1 MTDRNPLIPELP
13 GAQAILVVDDA
24 PVVRRLTY
32 RLLAEAGYRVFEAA
46 SATEALEVLG
56 MARGQV
62 KLVLI
67 DVVLPD
73 VGGVD
78 LARLVRDAA
87 PDAGVVFMSAFPAE
101 VLVRQGLRD
110 PRVPFIAKPFTR
122 EELLTVA
129 AEALASRAPGGDPAH
144 RITGQGGT

>member
-1 MTDRNPLIPELP
+1 MWVFPRRPMTDRNPLIPELP

-46 SATEALEVLG
+46 NATEALEVLG

-67 DVVLPD
+67 DVVLGFSTGEIIWWEPITQRYT
-73 VGGVD
+73 
-78 LARLVRDAA
+78 RLNKHVCH
-87 PDAGVVFMSAFPAE
+87 
-101 VLVRQGLRD
+101 
-110 PRVPFIAKPFTR
+110 PRCCWAKR
-122 EELLTVA
+122 
-129 AEALASRAPGGDPAH
+129 H
-144 RITGQGGT
+144 